1 MKIIDRWNEFMGP
14 KDERLAA
21 ESNRCAAVGY
31 TILIIGSALCLY
43 YGIMLNQVAETTGHP
58 LLTPLGQSVFPVDTA
73 LLIII
78 LASGLISTYLQVR
91 SGTFDTHT
99 RIAQA
104 DRIPW
109 DYVALVSHSVRPR
122 AGRHN
127 DGHAHSRGSADRRR
141 RERDLGRR
149 HRHRGRLLHSGVLFG
164 LRPVCR
170 HVPQRHR
177 PPSPAGA
184 RAGRV
189 AGAHSRE
196 RTPDSALATRQA
208 LRHGAHCARANS
220 RMVRSMGSMRAT
232 ATASSRQ
239 IRMVPPR

>member
-109 DYVALVSHSVRPR
+109 DYVALVSLLCGLGLGVTTTAMRILAEVQIVGVENVTWGDDIAIGVVYFTLAFFLAFGLFAATFHS
-122 AGRHN
+122 AI
-127 DGHAHSRGSADRRR
+127 DRRR
-141 RERDLGRR
+141 QLEREL
-149 HRHRGRLLHSGVLFG
+149 
-164 LRPVCR
+164 
-170 HVPQRHR
+170 
-177 PPSPAGA
+177 
-184 RAGRV
+184 
-189 AGAHSRE
+189 E
-196 RTPDSALATRQA
+196 E
-208 LRHGAHCARANS
+208 
-220 RMVRSMGSMRAT
+220 
-232 ATASSRQ
+232 
-239 IRMVPPR
+239 

>member
-104 DRIPW
+104 DH
-109 DYVALVSHSVRPR
+109 YVALVSLLCGLGLGVTTTAMRILAEVQIVGVENVTWGGDIAIGVVYFTLAFFLAFGLFAATFHS
-122 AGRHN
+122 AI
-127 DGHAHSRGSADRRR
+127 DRRR
-141 RERDLGRR
+141 QLEREL
-149 HRHRGRLLHSGVLFG
+149 
-164 LRPVCR
+164 
-170 HVPQRHR
+170 
-177 PPSPAGA
+177 
-184 RAGRV
+184 
-189 AGAHSRE
+189 E
-196 RTPDSALATRQA
+196 E
-208 LRHGAHCARANS
+208 
-220 RMVRSMGSMRAT
+220 
-232 ATASSRQ
+232 
-239 IRMVPPR
+239 

>member
-109 DYVALVSHSVRPR
+109 DYVALVSLLCGLGLGVTTTAMRIL
-122 AGRHN
+122 AEVQIVGVENVTWGGDIAIGVVFFAVLGIVGRTVTKSLQ
-127 DGHAHSRGSADRRR
+127 AFVLLICITILYLIFAVIYLLIRRR
-141 RERDLGRR
+141 RKAKASNET
-149 HRHRGRLLHSGVLFG
+149 
-164 LRPVCR
+164 
-170 HVPQRHR
+170 
-177 PPSPAGA
+177 
-184 RAGRV
+184 
-189 AGAHSRE
+189 E
-196 RTPDSALATRQA
+196 YK
-208 LRHGAHCARANS
+208 
-220 RMVRSMGSMRAT
+220 SMF
-232 ATASSRQ
+232 
-239 IRMVPPR
+239 

>member
-109 DYVALVSHSVRPR
+109 DYVALVSLLCGLGLGVTTTAMRILAEVQIVGVENVTWGGDIAIGVVYFTLAFFLAFGLFAATFHS
-122 AGRHN
+122 AIG
-127 DGHAHSRGSADRRR
+127 RRR
-141 RERDLGRR
+141 QLEREL
-149 HRHRGRLLHSGVLFG
+149 
-164 LRPVCR
+164 
-170 HVPQRHR
+170 
-177 PPSPAGA
+177 
-184 RAGRV
+184 
-189 AGAHSRE
+189 E
-196 RTPDSALATRQA
+196 E
-208 LRHGAHCARANS
+208 
-220 RMVRSMGSMRAT
+220 
-232 ATASSRQ
+232 
-239 IRMVPPR
+239 